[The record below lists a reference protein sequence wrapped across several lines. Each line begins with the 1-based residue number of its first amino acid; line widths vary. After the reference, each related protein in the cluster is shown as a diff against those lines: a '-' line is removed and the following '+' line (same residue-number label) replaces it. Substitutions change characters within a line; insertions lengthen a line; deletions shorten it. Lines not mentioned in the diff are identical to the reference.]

1 MKAKLA
7 KNPPIRIVVAE
18 DDPLRFVGFRELLEA
33 ERDFELTSA
42 PAREVD
48 ITTQNIDVV
57 LLGNHSGQDLF
68 DVTTHLK
75 ATRPD
80 VRIIVTGPGNSDE
93 AILRA
98 IASGAKGYVDE
109 AAPAAE
115 FVQAIRMVNE
125 GLVWAPRRVLS
136 KFIDQASSPSRRA
149 FPFGRIDFTTR
160 EKEVLEMLVAGR
172 SNKEIAKPL
181 GIEERTVKAHV
192 AKLMRK
198 VGVRNR
204 ITLSIHAVKHS
215 LVSAP

>member
-1 MKAKLA
+1 MKVKLA
-7 KNPPIRIVVAE
+7 KNPPIRIVVVE
-18 DDPLRFVGFRELLEA
+18 DDPLRFVGFRELLQA

-48 ITTQNIDVV
+48 TAQNIDVV

-68 DVTTHLK
+68 DVATRLK

-80 VRIIVTGPGNSDE
+80 VRIIVTGPGNRDE

-115 FVQAIRMVNE
+115 FVQAIRMVNQ

-136 KFIDQASSPSRRA
+136 LFIDQASSPSRRA

-172 SNKEIAKPL
+172 SNKEIARPL